1 MAETAKKVATKAADK
16 PAKTRT
22 VLTDAERIAKLEA
35 DLAAAKQKAAA
46 KADKVGAGLREKK
59 SKLEAKITDLQSQV
73 REIDVELEKIG
84 DGTVPDPDP
93 IVDQIADAESN
104 SDS

>member
-1 MAETAKKVATKAADK
+1 MADTAKKSAAPAAK

-22 VLTDAERIAKLEA
+22 VLTDAQRIEKLEA

-46 KADKVGAGLREKK
+46 KADKVGAALRDKK
-59 SKLEAKITDLQSQV
+59 AKLEAKISDLQSQV

-84 DGTVPDPDP
+84 DGTTPDPDP
-93 IVDQIADAESN
+93 IVASVADAEST
-104 SDS
+104 SAS

>member
-1 MAETAKKVATKAADK
+1 MAEANKKAAPAAAK

-22 VLTDAERIAKLEA
+22 VLTDAQRIEKLEA

-46 KADKVGAGLREKK
+46 KADKVGAALRDKK
-59 SKLEAKITDLQSQV
+59 AKLETKIADLQSQV

-84 DGTVPDPDP
+84 DGTTPDPDP
-93 IVDQIADAESN
+93 ITAKIADAEST
-104 SDS
+104 SAS